1 MYYDCI
7 ILWIYICTAENIS
20 KDYTVSR
27 KEQDEYAAKSQQ
39 KVEAAITA
47 GYFSKEIIPITVP
60 TRKEPII
67 VDKDEYPK
75 FGTTVESLQ
84 KLKPAFLEVWLI
96 TYFFRKL
103 KYFVV

>member
-7 ILWIYICTAENIS
+7 IFWIYICTAENIS

-39 KVEAAITA
+39 KVEAAMTA
-47 GYFSKEIIPITVP
+47 GYFSKEIIPVTVP
-60 TRKEPII
+60 TGKEPII

-96 TYFFRKL
+96 TYLFHKL
-103 KYFVV
+103 EYFII